1 MLSQSTNPI
10 QAWLSS
16 VAAAIRARLMHYDP
30 RLPRTV
36 AFLPAS
42 AETLH
47 GMDTQRHA
55 ARPDEAQEVRQW
67 LHEIQKRA
75 ILPLKWTIFVVA
87 AAFWAL
93 GRPQFWP
100 PPVEVFA
107 LFVLYFLANA
117 GESYLLLFSRVAP
130 RQIRPLCVVSY
141 AVDVAFVACL
151 VWFDSVRFA
160 RTSAAPTDFYILF
173 FIVVLR
179 SFVLFRSG
187 WASLLVNGVIGLVFA
202 ATLLAQENT
211 TPMDTFRNHAI
222 RVVFFWIV
230 ILMSAFIAHLLHLQ
244 NKELMRAREN
254 LLRSENLALL
264 GQLAAG
270 VAHEVNNP
278 IGIISAYA
286 EYLKKRFPENDP
298 HHEDLEAIHR
308 EAQRC
313 KGIVE
318 GLLDFARTAPPHVG
332 PTDLAPLLSGTL
344 SLIAHADT
352 SQTPRI
358 EQRLAPDLAP
368 VLADA
373 NQLRQ
378 ALLNLLLNAQQA
390 CGNTAGLITIEAEN
404 LPDEQAVR
412 LTITDNGCG
421 IAPEDLPHVFTPFF
435 SRKPTGTGLGL
446 AITRRIIEEHGGRI
460 ALRSE
465 FGKGTSVE
473 VILPAAVRLRTGKQ
487 SSGKLRRVGT
497 GTETPPPSSQP
508 SA

>member
-1 MLSQSTNPI
+1 MRRWRSQNATPLESKRYILNRAMLSQSTNPI

-47 GMDTQRHA
+47 GMDTQRRA

-93 GRPQFWP
+93 RPPSVLATTCGSLCAICLVFSCECGTRATCCFSHESRRVRFVPSASSPTQWTSRLSHALSGSIRSDLHARVP
-100 PPVEVFA
+100 PPPIFTSSFSLWSFA
-107 LFVLYFLANA
+107 
-117 GESYLLLFSRVAP
+117 
-130 RQIRPLCVVSY
+130 VSS
-141 AVDVAFVACL
+141 C
-151 VWFDSVRFA
+151 FA
-160 RTSAAPTDFYILF
+160 QDGP
-173 FIVVLR
+173 
-179 SFVLFRSG
+179 
-187 WASLLVNGVIGLVFA
+187 SLLVNGVIGLVFA

-278 IGIISAYA
+278 IGII
-286 EYLKKRFPENDP
+286 F
-298 HHEDLEAIHR
+298 
-308 EAQRC
+308 C
-313 KGIVE
+313 
-318 GLLDFARTAPPHVG
+318 
-332 PTDLAPLLSGTL
+332 
-344 SLIAHADT
+344 
-352 SQTPRI
+352 
-358 EQRLAPDLAP
+358 
-368 VLADA
+368 
-373 NQLRQ
+373 
-378 ALLNLLLNAQQA
+378 
-390 CGNTAGLITIEAEN
+390 
-404 LPDEQAVR
+404 VR
-412 LTITDNGCG
+412 
-421 IAPEDLPHVFTPFF
+421 
-435 SRKPTGTGLGL
+435 
-446 AITRRIIEEHGGRI
+446 
-460 ALRSE
+460 
-465 FGKGTSVE
+465 
-473 VILPAAVRLRTGKQ
+473 
-487 SSGKLRRVGT
+487 
-497 GTETPPPSSQP
+497 
-508 SA
+508 